1 MRPTRLLVEGFTAFR
16 DLTEVDF
23 EGADLFALTGPTGS
37 GKSSV
42 VDAMVFA
49 LYGSVPRLDRRAVA
63 PVISLGRTEA
73 RVVLE
78 FTVGDE
84 AYTAARVVRRTKS
97 GASTK
102 EARLER
108 GGEILAGNEKE
119 LTEAVVALLGL
130 TIDHFT
136 TCVVL
141 PQGEFM
147 RLLHAKPGERQDLL
161 VSLLDLGLYERM
173 ARTAKARAAR
183 ARQEADLAS
192 ALLDK
197 VAFATPE
204 ALAEARRRVT
214 TLERLGAEVDAAA
227 PEVDRLRGV
236 EADAAQAVHLLAA
249 EVDLL
254 AGVTAPAG
262 LGDHAGALAD
272 ARQALTDAEAAA
284 ERAEAVAE
292 AAEAALADHPA
303 RSLLERT
310 QRAHAERLEHL
321 AQQDKGTELLV
332 HHDRAVTAADTGLV
346 EAEADATAAVEA
358 AERAQ
363 WEHRADDLASSLT
376 IGDPCPVCRR
386 EVDEVPAVHAH
397 GIVAAARGAR
407 VAAERAVTDARTTR
421 DDARRERDRVAAK
434 LASIAEQLATIAD
447 LVADHPDRARVDD
460 ALAAR
465 TEAEDRERSARQLAT
480 RARRAVVDART
491 ALTEVDQ
498 REQEAR
504 RRFDHTR
511 DRLAALGPPD
521 AGRVDLAADW
531 ADLVAWAAAEV
542 PARRDLLGD
551 ARTEASSAAQARAD
565 LLAELTRTV
574 AGHGVRPTA
583 DGDLRG
589 PVAAAHRT
597 AEHERDRIADGLAE
611 AGTQRAALADAT
623 ARADLAHELA
633 RLLNANHFEK
643 WVLDEAVAVL
653 VEGATELLLDLSGGA
668 YSLGLDERAN
678 FLVVDHR
685 NADEVRPART
695 LSGGETFLA
704 SLALA
709 LALADQ
715 IGSLAADG
723 TARLESI
730 FLDEGFGTLDP
741 DTLDTVAAAIEELGA
756 RGRMVGLISHV
767 PELAERVPVRFEVTR
782 DPGGSTIEKVV
793 A

>member
-1 MRPTRLLVEGFTAFR
+1 MRPTRLVVEGFTAFR
-16 DLTEVDF
+16 DLTEIDF

-42 VDAMVFA
+42 IDAMVFA
-49 LYGSVPRLDRRAVA
+49 LYGCVPRLDRRAVA
-63 PVISLGRTEA
+63 PIISLGRTEA

-78 FTVGDE
+78 FTVGGE
-84 AYTAARVVRRTKS
+84 AYTAARVVRRTRS

-108 GGEILAGNEKE
+108 GGEVLAGNEKE
-119 LTEAVVALLGL
+119 LTEAVVSLLGL

-173 ARTAKARAAR
+173 ARTAKARAGR
-183 ARQEADLAS
+183 ARQEADLAA

-204 ALAEARRRVT
+204 ALAQAQERVT
-214 TLERLGAEVDAAA
+214 ALERLGAEVDAAA
-227 PEVDRLRGV
+227 PEADRLR
-236 EADAAQAVHLLAA
+236 EAETAAARRADLLAV

-254 AGVTAPAG
+254 TAVTAPAG
-262 LGDHAGALAD
+262 LDDHAGALAD
-272 ARQALTDAEAAA
+272 ARHALAEAETEA
-284 ERAEAVAE
+284 ERAEADAD
-292 AAEAALADHPA
+292 AAEEALATHPD
-303 RSLLERT
+303 RSVLERA
-310 QRAHAERLEHL
+310 QRAHAERAGHL
-321 AQQDKGTELLV
+321 AQQEKGAALLV
-332 HHDRAVTAADTGLV
+332 DHDRTVAVVDADLVAAETA
-346 EAEADATAAVEA
+346 ATAAAEA

-363 WEHRADDLASSLT
+363 WEHRAHDLAASLVV
-376 IGDPCPVCRR
+376 GEPCPVCRR
-386 EVDEVPAVHAH
+386 AVAEMPAVDA
-397 GIVAAARGAR
+397 GVDVAEARDAR
-407 VAAERAVTDARTTR
+407 TRAERAVADARKACDT
-421 DDARRERDRVAAK
+421 AHRERDRVAAK
-434 LASIAEQLATIAD
+434 LGSIAEQLAAIDT
-447 LVADHPDRARVDD
+447 LVAGHPESAAVDG

-465 TEAEDRERSARQLAT
+465 TEAEGRERSARQLAT
-480 RARRAVVDART
+480 RARRAVVAART
-491 ALTEVDQ
+491 ALAEVDQ

-504 RRFDHTR
+504 RRFDRTR
-511 DRLAALGPPD
+511 DRLAALGPPE
-521 AGRVDLAADW
+521 AGRVDLASDW
-531 ADLVAWAAAEV
+531 AELVAWASTEA
-542 PARRDLLGD
+542 PARRDLLAA
-551 ARTEASSAAQARAD
+551 ARTEAAEAASARGD
-565 LLAELTRTV
+565 LLAGLTRTV
-574 AGHGVRPTA
+574 AAHGLRPAA

-589 PVAAAHRT
+589 PVAAARRT
-597 AEHERDRIADGLAE
+597 AEHERDRIVAGLDEGA
-611 AGTQRAALADAT
+611 AQRTALADAT
-623 ARADLAHELA
+623 TRADLAHELA

-668 YSLGLDERAN
+668 YSLGLDDRAN

-715 IGSLAADG
+715 IGSLAAEG

-782 DPGGSTIEKVV
+782 DPGGSTIEKVL